1 MTLGH
6 MTTNLISFGNGAF
19 CIYNIEG
26 KPMTS
31 KQNLFRLEKLR
42 QLLTN
47 QNIIV
52 AYEQYTMNNA

>member
-6 MTTNLISFGNGAF
+6 MTTNLIFFGNGDI
-19 CIYNIEG
+19 CINNIGG

-31 KQNLFRLEKLR
+31 KQNLFRHEKLR

-52 AYEQYTMNNA
+52 AYEQ

>member
-6 MTTNLISFGNGAF
+6 MTTNLIFLENDDI
-19 CIYNIEG
+19 CMINIGG

-47 QNIIV
+47 QNIII
-52 AYEQYTMNNA
+52 AYEQQTVNNA